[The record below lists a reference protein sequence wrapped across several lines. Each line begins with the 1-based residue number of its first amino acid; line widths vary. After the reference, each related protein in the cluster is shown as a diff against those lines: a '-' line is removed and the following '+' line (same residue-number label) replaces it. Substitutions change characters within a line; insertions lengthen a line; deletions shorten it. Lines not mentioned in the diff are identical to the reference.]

1 MDVGHQAPP
10 GRGGDHGQTGRAHG
24 GQPDRPPD
32 PAGGARQLYWRKQMN
47 RSNGIALLVPVA
59 ALLLAACNAE
69 SPEPQPQPAP
79 APGAA
84 AEIAPAATEVETT
97 LAQPGV
103 QPGAAASDVRALA
116 GTWSGL
122 LPCADCP
129 GIDETLVLAADGGF
143 VLTDTY
149 RERAG
154 TSNVVQGT
162 WSIEADGQRI
172 RLDPGNKDD
181 ID

>member
-10 GRGGDHGQTGRAHG
+10 GRSGDHGQTGRAHG
-24 GQPDRPPD
+24 GQPDRPSH
-32 PAGGARQLYWRKQMN
+32 AARGARQLYWRKQMN

-69 SPEPQPQPAP
+69 SPQPQPAP
-79 APGAA
+79 APTESEAA
-84 AEIAPAATEVETT
+84 DVQPVATEVETT
-97 LAQPGV
+97 MARPGV
-103 QPGAAASDVRALA
+103 QPDAANDTRALA

-129 GIDETLVLAADGGF
+129 GIDETLVLAADGSF

-172 RLDPGNKDD
+172 
-181 ID
+181 

>member
-1 MDVGHQAPP
+1 
-10 GRGGDHGQTGRAHG
+10 
-24 GQPDRPPD
+24 
-32 PAGGARQLYWRKQMN
+32 MN
-47 RSNGIALLVPVA
+47 RSNGIVLLVPVA

-69 SPEPQPQPAP
+69 SPQPQPAP
-79 APGAA
+79 APTETAA
-84 AEIAPAATEVETT
+84 ADVQPVATEVETT
-97 LAQPGV
+97 MARPGV
-103 QPGAAASDVRALA
+103 QPDAAADDMRALA

-129 GIDETLVLAADGGF
+129 GIDETLVLAADGSF

-162 WSIEADGQRI
+162 WSIEGDGRRI
-172 RLDPGNKDD
+172 RLDPGNKEDAD
-181 ID
+181 RFLAVEADALVLLDTEGKPIDSPFDMRLVRER